1 MTDYAIVKLSNG
13 ENIICRVVQKTDSE
27 ITITITSEN
36 GKCQQ
41 DNRKRVYL
49 NTYH

>member
-27 ITITITSEN
+27 DYSTITSQN

-41 DNRKRVYL
+41 DNKQVYL